1 MVLVAFGESGEGGEV
16 MRYRRGRRSSFRR
29 RRGGSFRRR
38 RRGARLVRVGFR
50 M

>member
-1 MVLVAFGESGEGGEV
+1 

-29 RRGGSFRRR
+29 SPRRGGFKRRR
-38 RRGARLVRVGFR
+38 SGRVMRIGFR